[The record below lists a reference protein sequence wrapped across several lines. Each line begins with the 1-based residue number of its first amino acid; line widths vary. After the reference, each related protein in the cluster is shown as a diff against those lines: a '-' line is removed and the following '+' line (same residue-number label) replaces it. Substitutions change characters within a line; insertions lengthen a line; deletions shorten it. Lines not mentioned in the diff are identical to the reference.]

1 MILKICPYCKKL
13 HPIEEKCPNRRIA
26 KQKDNKLY
34 DKYLRKNKDVY
45 NSSRWEKL
53 RAHCLNKYDNICV
66 YTLLKYKRIVQAT
79 VVHHIVEVSQ
89 NKNLAYELSNLIPL
103 CVEAHAEIHK
113 RYNNEDIKKV
123 QSELQQY
130 KYEYTKRYC

>member
-1 MILKICPYCKKL
+1 M
-13 HPIEEKCPNRRIA
+13 
-26 KQKDNKLY
+26 
-34 DKYLRKNKDVY
+34 
-45 NSSRWEKL
+45 
-53 RAHCLNKYDNICV
+53 NKYDNICI

-103 CVEAHAEIHK
+103 CAEAHAEIHK
-113 RYNNEDIKKV
+113 RYNDENIKKV